1 MTRLNRFSRL
11 VAFEFSLGGSG
22 RRTLYSPDRPSFH
35 VFVSYASQKRPSVP
49 RPRTTL
55 PGLPSHRPSIGY
67 IQHIYM
73 VSPEHTYSVVRSMTR
88 DPFIGRLNGRNPRTS
103 GVRRSGPY
111 ELWHAVHFCL
121 LLARISE
128 QASKRIFYILASF
141 TSKMQKRSVRSVK
154 FEEKLR

>member
-11 VAFEFSLGGSG
+11 VAFEFSLGCSG

-35 VFVSYASQKRPSVP
+35 VFVSYASQKRSSVP

-55 PGLPSHRPSIGY
+55 PGLTSHRPWIGY
-67 IQHIYM
+67 IEHIYM
-73 VSPEHTYSVVRSMTR
+73 VSPETTYSVVRSMTR

-111 ELWHAVHFCL
+111 KLRHAVHFCL

-128 QASKRIFYILASF
+128 QAGKRIFCIFVLF
-141 TSKMQKRSVRSVK
+141 ISKMQTVRPIG
-154 FEEKLR
+154 